1 MIFEDNQACIALS
14 KNSLV
19 NARSKHID
27 IKYHFNREKVE
38 SGEVV
43 LKYCPSAEMIADVMT
58 NTARYGAA
66 SYGQYDSTTL
76 VRNPSQIQPHTIH
89 NVPNCVF

>member
-19 NARSKHID
+19 NTRSKHIN

-38 SGEVV
+38 NGEV
-43 LKYCPSAEMIADVMT
+43 LLILPIAKMYC
-58 NTARYGAA
+58 
-66 SYGQYDSTTL
+66 
-76 VRNPSQIQPHTIH
+76 
-89 NVPNCVF
+89 